1 MALRIAHG
9 FFRLWLLVSV
19 IWILIAGPFMWWVLV
34 NPTLNHEKWSRGPGD
49 SEWMVIDPKAG
60 FKPMPLNSAPKISE
74 NALVIKPT
82 AKHTLIEA
90 ITWLVLMAF
99 GPPAL
104 VLVIGLALGW
114 TLRGFFLGR

>member
-19 IWILIAGPFMWWVLV
+19 IWILIAGPFMWWALV
-34 NPTLNHEKWSRGPGD
+34 TPVLNHERWIGPGGPV
-49 SEWMVIDPKAG
+49 SGPTLMESIMWVV
-60 FKPMPLNSAPKISE
+60 
-74 NALVIKPT
+74 LV
-82 AKHTLIEA
+82 
-90 ITWLVLMAF
+90 AF

-114 TLRGFFLGR
+114 VLRGFLGR